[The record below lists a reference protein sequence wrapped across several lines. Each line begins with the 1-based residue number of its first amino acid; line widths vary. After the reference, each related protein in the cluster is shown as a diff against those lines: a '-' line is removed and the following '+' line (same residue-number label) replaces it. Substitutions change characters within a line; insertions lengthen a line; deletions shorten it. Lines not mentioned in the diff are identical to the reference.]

1 MPLAEGFADLQ
12 TPEDL
17 FGKLKHDFGR
27 VSANLTDTY
36 AAFDFFVTADSLV
49 DWLHP
54 DEPGDDG
61 KASQA
66 RTVKRKDSALL
77 RVSWDLACGGKHFKL
92 LDKRHKSVE
101 DTRVQ
106 SAYFSEEYFSPGYFA
121 TKPHLV
127 VDLSEVEV
135 VELGTNPIRVDDL
148 ARQVL
153 DYWQNEL
160 RM

>member
-1 MPLAEGFADLQ
+1 MPPVEGFAELQ

-27 VSANLTDTY
+27 VSADPTDTY
-36 AAFDFFVTADSLV
+36 AAFDFFVTADNLV
-49 DWLHP
+49 DWFHP

-66 RTVKRKDSALL
+66 RMVMRRGNALL

-92 LDKRHKSVE
+92 SDKRHKSVE
-101 DTRVQ
+101 NTRVH
-106 SAYFSEEYFSPGYFA
+106 SAYFSEGYFGPRYFA

-127 VDLSEVEV
+127 VDLSEAEAA
-135 VELGTNPIRVDDL
+135 ELGTNPIGVDDL
-148 ARQVL
+148 AGQVL
-153 DYWQNEL
+153 DYWQKQL
-160 RM
+160 RP